1 MGKGSNNPKGLEAIR
16 KKDWEDTLLL
26 YAETL
31 AEIYQE
37 FSPEARK
44 KILRM
49 ARKIKVPK
57 KRKQM
62 GRRL

>member
-1 MGKGSNNPKGLEAIR
+1 MGKGSNKPKGLEAIR

-37 FSPEARK
+37 CTPEGRK
-44 KILRM
+44 KMLRM

-57 KRKQM
+57 KRRQN
-62 GRRL
+62 GPRL